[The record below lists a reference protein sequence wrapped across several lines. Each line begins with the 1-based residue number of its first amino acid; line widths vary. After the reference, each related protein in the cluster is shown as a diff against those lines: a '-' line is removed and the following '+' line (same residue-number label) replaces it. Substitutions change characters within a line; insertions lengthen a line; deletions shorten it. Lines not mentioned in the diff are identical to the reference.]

1 MRLFWSFSN
10 TVIWW
15 RQLCCVFKRYIFLP
29 ILQAICATSAK
40 QNFSVLF
47 SIVFCLLCTSRNK
60 GSDIRYIVL
69 ALERFMRHDN
79 VALQIRNQ
87 NECRTVRFYREPII
101 INYKTGLEKT
111 KMFFSTVVF
120 IQSVVKV
127 NTRSNE
133 GLQCRVSRVW

>member
-1 MRLFWSFSN
+1 
-10 TVIWW
+10 
-15 RQLCCVFKRYIFLP
+15 
-29 ILQAICATSAK
+29 
-40 QNFSVLF
+40 
-47 SIVFCLLCTSRNK
+47 
-60 GSDIRYIVL
+60 
-69 ALERFMRHDN
+69 MRHDN

-87 NECRTVRFYREPII
+87 NECRTVRFYKEPVI

-133 GLQCRVSRVW
+133 GLQCRVSQV